1 MDEDD
6 AAKNANGRG
15 LVESKI
21 QQSNRQG
28 LAGKDED
35 EWETDEDARTDG
47 KLTQYQW
54 HHVLPRSRV
63 RGTRIRG
70 DTRTRKGYA
79 EPRGRGYAEMGDV
92 SRDDG
97 TRMKTGGR
105 GTLPRRHRRGHG
117 NGIAEEE
124 GTMWRYIIGRGGGYD
139 TRLEGEGEGY
149 GTFLGRGLA
158 E

>member
-1 MDEDD
+1 MDKDD

-28 LAGKDED
+28 LAGGDE
-35 EWETDEDARTDG
+35 
-47 KLTQYQW
+47 LTQHQW
-54 HHVLPRSRV
+54 HHGLPRSRV

-70 DTRTRKGYA
+70 DTRTMKGYA

-97 TRMKTGGR
+97 
-105 GTLPRRHRRGHG
+105 
-117 NGIAEEE
+117 
-124 GTMWRYIIGRGGGYD
+124 
-139 TRLEGEGEGY
+139 
-149 GTFLGRGLA
+149 
-158 E
+158 